1 MIQSTRPAR
10 HLFLATTVGGA
21 MLALAGCASA
31 PAVDAQASVQAAQAA
46 MGGTN
51 LKTLRFAG
59 TGSGGTFG
67 QAWRPELPW
76 PKLTYTSFS
85 RVVDYDNAAL
95 REEFA
100 RTRAEPNGGGALPLI
115 GTGEQRAVGLVQ
127 GNVAWNLAGTAAQA
141 APVALDGRIHDLWTT
156 PHGVLKA
163 ALKNKATAVSR
174 TMDGKSYTVVSF
186 TEPGRFTASA
196 WINSDN
202 LVERIESRH
211 PSPVLGDTDV
221 VTTFTGYKD
230 YSGVKFPSRISQIE
244 GGSMVLDLQVTEVQ
258 AGVPTGFTA
267 PDNVRS
273 FAENVNVEKVA
284 DGVWFLAGGSH
295 NSVAIEMKDHMIL
308 VESPLYDGRASAVIA
323 ATRKLNPAKPIRYVI
338 NSHHHFD
345 HAGGLR
351 TAAAEGITLVTS
363 ALAKPWYERVLAN
376 PNRISPDLLANS
388 GRSATIEAVDGKRV
402 FSDGTRTVEVQ
413 DIKDSVHAQG
423 FMMVYLPAEKL
434 LIEADA
440 YTPGPPNAPAPAQP
454 NGNNVNMAR
463 NVEAAKY
470 DVARILPLHG
480 RVATYA
486 ELRTAAGLK

>member
-1 MIQSTRPAR
+1 MTSFNTPNRR
-10 HLFLATTVGGA
+10 FLLGA
-21 MLALAGCASA
+21 AVSGVILTLSGCASA

-59 TGSGGTFG
+59 SGSGGTFG

-85 RVVDYDNAAL
+85 RVVDYENAAL

-115 GTGEQRAVGLVQ
+115 GTGEQRSVGLVQ
-127 GNVAWNLAGTAAQA
+127 GDVAWNLAGTAAQA
-141 APVALDGRIHDLWTT
+141 APVAVDARIHDLWTT

-174 TMDGKSYTVVSF
+174 TMDGKSFTVVSF

-196 WINSDN
+196 WINGDN

-221 VTTFTGYKD
+221 VTTFSGYKD
-230 YSGVKFPSRISQIE
+230 FSGVKFPSRISQVE
-244 GGSMVLDLQVTEVQ
+244 GGSMVLDLQITEVQ
-258 AGVPTGFTA
+258 PGVPTGFTA

-273 FAENVNVEKVA
+273 FAENVSVEKIA

-295 NSVAIEMKDHMIL
+295 NSVAIEMKDHLIL
-308 VESPLYDGRASAVIA
+308 VESPLYDARASAVIA
-323 ATRKLNPAKPIRYVI
+323 AARKLNPAKPIRYMI

-345 HAGGLR
+345 HAGGVR

-376 PNRISPDLLANS
+376 PNRISPDLLAKS
-388 GRSATIEAVDGKRV
+388 GRSAVIEAVDGKRV

-423 FMMVYLPAEKL
+423 FMMVWLPAEKL

-463 NVEAAKY
+463 NIEMAKL